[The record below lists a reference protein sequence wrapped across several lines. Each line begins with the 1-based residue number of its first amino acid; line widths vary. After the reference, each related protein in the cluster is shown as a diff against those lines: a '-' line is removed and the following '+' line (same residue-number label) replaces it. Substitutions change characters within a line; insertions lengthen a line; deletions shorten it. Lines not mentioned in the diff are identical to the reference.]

1 MFRAKTFSQTST
13 LKSLSV
19 GFSAIRHWIGFS
31 DAGTSATQ
39 SIYSLR
45 ENKKRDQ
52 RGTHSLSSEVEIMS
66 EYERDQ
72 PQDDRKNVE
81 KDAALNHALSRLAG
95 DFGKDSML
103 SLQQFSRSRNTHVI
117 SSGSLKL
124 DLALGIGGLPKGRI
138 IEIYGREASGKTTVA
153 LQIVKEAQK
162 LGGYC
167 AYFDAENAIDPSFA
181 EAVGVNTDTLLIA
194 RANSAENSLSA
205 VDTLIRCGSVDVIVV
220 DSVAAL
226 VPQCELD
233 GVIGGTLFDSQ
244 SRLIT
249 QALRKIQHS
258 LCRSQTLV
266 IFVNQV
272 RSNVKSSQV
281 FGYASEVTCGG
292 NALKFHAAI
301 RLRIMKRGLIVV
313 EDEIAGIGIS
323 VQVVKNKLAPA
334 MRKAELDI
342 CFGKGICREA
352 EVLELACKH
361 GVISKE
367 GNIYYIDGETFR
379 DKLEVEQYLAVND
392 GVLDELV
399 RHLRIQLF
407 GMS

>member
-1 MFRAKTFSQTST
+1 MSTSCSLHSFRQ
-13 LKSLSV
+13 
-19 GFSAIRHWIGFS
+19 
-31 DAGTSATQ
+31 
-39 SIYSLR
+39 
-45 ENKKRDQ
+45 NKERQQ
-52 RGTHSLSSEVEIMS
+52 RGSHSLSSQVETID
-66 EYERDQ
+66 YERDQ
-72 PQDDRKNVE
+72 PQDDGKVTE
-81 KDAALNHALSRLAG
+81 KDAALHHALSCLAG

-103 SLQQFSRSRNTHVI
+103 SLQQFSRSRNTPVI

-124 DLALGIGGLPKGRI
+124 DQALGIGGFPKGRI

-167 AYFDAENAIDPSFA
+167 AYFDVENAIDPSFA
-181 EAVGVNTDTLLIA
+181 EAVGVNTSSLLIA

-205 VDTLIRCGSVDVIVV
+205 VDTLIRSGSVDVIVV

-233 GVIGGTLFDSQ
+233 GVIGDMQFNSQ

-249 QALRKIQHS
+249 QALRRIQQS

-266 IFVNQV
+266 IFVNQI
-272 RSNVKSSQV
+272 RSNLKPSQV
-281 FGYASEVTCGG
+281 FGHGSEVTCGG

-301 RLRIMKRGLIVV
+301 RLRIMRRGLIVE
-313 EDEIAGIGIS
+313 EDEFAGIGIS

-334 MRKAELDI
+334 MKKAELDI
-342 CFGKGICREA
+342 YFGKGIRREA

-361 GVISKE
+361 GVISRE
-367 GNIYYIDGETFR
+367 GNSYLIDGEIFR
-379 DKLEVEQYLAVND
+379 DKLEAEQYLAVND

-399 RHLRIQLF
+399 NLLRIQLF
-407 GMS
+407 GVC

>member
-162 LGGYC
+162 LG
-167 AYFDAENAIDPSFA
+167 